1 MEQYIETDSG
11 VVVPASAAL
20 HRQPKTY
27 GSIPDLPDEEL
38 ADPDELERQ
47 VYIQEWGP
55 ILALPVRDAPIIR
68 PDIDEDGGISW
79 GAFNTVDFE
88 RTVGKFDKV
97 RYKIDKLREERRNVR
112 MMIDT
117 IRFHVRDADKYVVV
131 RYALRGVI
139 DIEDILDAELKN
151 LVRLYMRVE
160 RLTKEIEQLREARQR
175 RRQRELAAM
184 LARWE

>member
-1 MEQYIETDSG
+1 MKHQTQRG
-11 VVVPASAAL
+11 VALWAILAANK
-20 HRQPKTY
+20 PNKY

-38 ADPDELERQ
+38 ADPEELERQ
-47 VYIQEWGP
+47 VFLQEWGP
-55 ILALPVRDAPIIR
+55 ILALPVRGAPAFR
-68 PDIDEDGGISW
+68 PEIDEDGFVK
-79 GAFNTVDFE
+79 GAFSTMDFD
-88 RTVGKFDKV
+88 RISPKFDKG
-97 RYKIDKLREERRNVR
+97 RYKIDKLREERRHVKI
-112 MMIDT
+112 MIDT
-117 IRFHVRDADKYVVV
+117 IRFHVRDANKYVVV

-139 DIEDILDAELKN
+139 DIEDILDAELKE

>member
-1 MEQYIETDSG
+1 MDQEFETCDG
-11 VVVPASAAL
+11 VVVPAPAAL
-20 HRQPKTY
+20 HRQPKGY

-47 VYIQEWGP
+47 MHIQEWGP

-79 GAFNTVDFE
+79 GAFDTVDFE
-88 RTVGKFDKV
+88 RTVGKFDKM
-97 RYKIDKLREERRNVR
+97 RYKIGKLREERRHVR
-112 MMIDT
+112 IMIDT
-117 IRFHVRDADKYVVV
+117 VRYRVRGTDKDVVLK
-131 RYALRGVI
+131 YALRGVI
-139 DIEDILDAELKN
+139 AIEDILDEDVKG

-160 RLTKEIEQLREARQR
+160 RLTKEIEQLREARR
-175 RRQRELAAM
+175 RRQQRELAAM